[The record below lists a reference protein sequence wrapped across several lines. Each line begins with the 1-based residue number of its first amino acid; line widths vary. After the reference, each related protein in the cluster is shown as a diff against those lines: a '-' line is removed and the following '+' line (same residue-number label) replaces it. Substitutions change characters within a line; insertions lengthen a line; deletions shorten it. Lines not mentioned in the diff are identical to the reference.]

1 MSGTVFD
8 ALSGCAVR
16 SMWFLCG
23 EAQGGVVP
31 SLLHWPERNSNG
43 RKETRCDVWPLACG
57 TLNLVKP
64 SESVKRYLFIMRM
77 RRWHGMRH
85 EI

>member
-1 MSGTVFD
+1 VSGTVFD

-31 SLLHWPERNSNG
+31 SLLHWPSACTVDRGPIETVSYRNGIRAFSDFG
-43 RKETRCDVWPLACG
+43 IETVRAPPQTATETTV
-57 TLNLVKP
+57 T
-64 SESVKRYLFIMRM
+64 
-77 RRWHGMRH
+77 
-85 EI
+85 

>member
-23 EAQGGVVP
+23 EAQGNVVP
-31 SLLHWPERNSNG
+31 SLLHWPLGDQDSLSMSKIG
-43 RKETRCDVWPLACG
+43 RGFLPTDLRLLSCTP
-57 TLNLVKP
+57 
-64 SESVKRYLFIMRM
+64 M
-77 RRWHGMRH
+77 
-85 EI
+85 